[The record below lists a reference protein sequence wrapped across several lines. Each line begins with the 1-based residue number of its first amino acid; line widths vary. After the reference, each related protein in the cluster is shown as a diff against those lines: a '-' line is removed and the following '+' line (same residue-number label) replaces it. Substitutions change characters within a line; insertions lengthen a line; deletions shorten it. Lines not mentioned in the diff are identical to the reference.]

1 MKKTFLFIVLI
12 GIMLG
17 IGIWIFKTNNDSL
30 NYQAQR
36 SSTNKNNLD
45 EIDIKSTQSTT
56 DTQQVT
62 EQTEKEIA
70 NFSTKIHNKEKARQN
85 NMRITCDS
93 LTNTEIKPEE
103 IFSFCNTVGKAT
115 KEKGYQEADVYV
127 DGEKKQGLGGGNCQ
141 VSTTL
146 YNAVIRAE
154 LEITERS
161 AHSMIVSYVEPSM
174 DAAIS
179 GEYKDL
185 KFKNSTKY
193 PVYIEGYTDGGIIH
207 FNVYGKETRDAN
219 REVEFVSETT
229 GETDPGV
236 KYVADGTLQI
246 GTISTQQSAHIGKK
260 AKLWKVVKVNGKE
273 ESREVFNTSNYQASP
288 KIVRVGTASDSQ
300 DAINAVMAAIGT
312 QDEATIQ
319 AAAAA
324 NCTAARDAAAAQQ
337 AAEAAAA
344 AAAQP
349 AEPAQPEQP
358 SQPEED
364 GNKDD
369 KKDSDNKKDD
379 KQDNTKEEENNKES
393 ND

>member
-62 EQTEKEIA
+62 EEKEIA

-146 YNAVIRAE
+146 YNAVLKVDG
-154 LEITERS
+154 LEIIERHE
-161 AHSMIVSYVEPSM
+161 HSGYVPYIEKGK
-174 DAAIS
+174 DAAVAYGS
-179 GEYKDL
+179 YDF
-185 KFKNSTKY
+185 KFKNNTNKTIKIIMECQEKD
-193 PVYIEGYTDGGIIH
+193 VTAKIIE
-207 FNVYGKETRDAN
+207 
-219 REVEFVSETT
+219 
-229 GETDPGV
+229 
-236 KYVADGTLQI
+236 
-246 GTISTQQSAHIGKK
+246 
-260 AKLWKVVKVNGKE
+260 
-273 ESREVFNTSNYQASP
+273 
-288 KIVRVGTASDSQ
+288 
-300 DAINAVMAAIGT
+300 M
-312 QDEATIQ
+312 
-319 AAAAA
+319 
-324 NCTAARDAAAAQQ
+324 
-337 AAEAAAA
+337 
-344 AAAQP
+344 
-349 AEPAQPEQP
+349 
-358 SQPEED
+358 
-364 GNKDD
+364 
-369 KKDSDNKKDD
+369 
-379 KQDNTKEEENNKES
+379 
-393 ND
+393 